1 MDYLSAININQNDII
16 MSLIAVTI
24 KVLRQPLVKIICRS
38 CIKMNEKW
46 RKSLLNRIGNKEEIQ
61 EKPRM
66 TKIRILLSQF
76 A

>member
-1 MDYLSAININQNDII
+1 
-16 MSLIAVTI
+16 
-24 KVLRQPLVKIICRS
+24 
-38 CIKMNEKW
+38 MNEKW